1 MGFLQLEMFMADLGT
16 SAPLFA
22 AGANQ
27 GTFMHELIR
36 IYCGLNSKAVWVLV
50 WQLFHKLQI
59 KGV

>member
-36 IYCGLNSKAVWVLV
+36 IYCGLNSKAV
-50 WQLFHKLQI
+50 
-59 KGV
+59 